1 MQKANLRNK
10 TLNSKQAKK
19 CVYLLHNIIC
29 IMFKYACFV
38 EDLFSDSCTHLR
50 LRLMAND
57 FWLETIHVAFLETWA
72 FIIDGS
78 LQLSSLALFFL

>member
-38 EDLFSDSCTHLR
+38 EDLYFGFLYPFAAELDGERFLAGNDSR
-50 LRLMAND
+50 R
-57 FWLETIHVAFLETWA
+57 I
-72 FIIDGS
+72 S
-78 LQLSSLALFFL
+78 